1 MVKRLAKILYVL
13 VPLAIVLIF
22 IIDLFSFYSSISVG
36 DISFFRELII
46 FGLIFLSYY
55 FIKAKLHFDEL
66 TIPQNLTRLAILIAA
81 NFLISLLID
90 NIFNPIYST
99 GFPPVYRS
107 PSAVLVSTITAF
119 IATFT
124 LVPALFILKQLI
136 FYKRKRNTAIIFNL
150 YLMAITINAASV
162 YLSKQPVSGFHFTVQ
177 SLPNDISFAFALI
190 FVIILSFRNE
200 WITYLSR
207 KKKII
212 YFFIGLPLLVAI
224 ALLFDIV
231 YSRSLPAYSLTI
243 AALTFNM
250 WVFLLVYAGFSVF
263 KLLLQI
269 PTARAFD
276 RKIKE
281 LNSLYDLGR
290 MLNSETKIDNLLPLI
305 TRLTSQVLESQS
317 TWLALYNDGQKE
329 FTISSSL
336 NLSATDLE
344 SIPLLHL
351 DGLNDMIVK
360 KKEAI
365 LINDIPHH
373 RYLKSLLNWRKEV
386 RTILAAPL
394 FGNRGQLMG
403 IIYATKNKEY
413 TFDIDDVS
421 LIQGVA
427 NQGSIAIENA
437 SLLHESIERE
447 RLEQEL
453 KVARD
458 VQLKLLPQSIPPINN
473 FEVDALCLSAYE
485 VGGDYYD
492 FFKFAD
498 GNPGIIIGDV
508 SGKGTSAALYM
519 AEFKGIIQTLAKSHS
534 TPYTL
539 ACDINRMIYPNIE
552 RRSFVSAII
561 AKINPQEQKVIFAR
575 AGHTPVLFCSG
586 NGQEPQNILTKGIGI
601 GLDPGDKFNSILE
614 EYSITMDG
622 RGTLV
627 LYTDGVTE
635 ARNRDG
641 IEFGEERLIGLVKE
655 CYNFSAEEIKDK
667 LLNSVV
673 EFCGSTPLHDDL
685 TFVIL
690 KNCREFINSQD

>member
-13 VPLAIVLIF
+13 IPLAVLLIF
-22 IIDLFSFYSSISVG
+22 FIDLFSFYSSISVG

-46 FGLIFLSYY
+46 FSLIFLSYY
-55 FIKAKLHFDEL
+55 YIKAKLHLDEL
-66 TIPQNLTRLAILIAA
+66 TIQQNLARLAILIAA

-90 NIFNPIYST
+90 KIFDPAYSS

-107 PSAVLVSTITAF
+107 PSAVVVSTITAF

-124 LVPALFILKQLI
+124 LVPSLFILKQFI

-150 YLMAITINAASV
+150 YLLAITINAISV
-162 YLSKQPVSGFHFTVQ
+162 YLSRQPVSGLRFANE
-177 SLPNDISFAFALI
+177 SLPNDISFTFALI
-190 FVIILSFRNE
+190 FVIMLSFRNE

-212 YFFIGLPLLVAI
+212 YFFIGIPLLVAI

-231 YSRSLPAYSLTI
+231 YRRSLPAYSLTI

-250 WVFLLVYAGFSVF
+250 WVFLLVYAGFAVF

-290 MLNSETKIDNLLPLI
+290 MLNSETKINNLLPLI

-317 TWLALYNDGQKE
+317 TWLAKYDDKQNN
-329 FTISSSL
+329 FIITSSL
-336 NLSATDLE
+336 HLSKDDLE

-351 DGLNDMIVK
+351 DGLNEMIVK

-373 RYLKSLLNWRKEV
+373 RYLKSLLNWKKDA
-386 RTILAAPL
+386 RTIIAAPL
-394 FGNRGQLMG
+394 FGNRRQLMG

-427 NQGSIAIENA
+427 NQASVAIENT
-437 SLLHESIERE
+437 SLLKESIERE

-458 VQLKLLPQSIPPINN
+458 VQLKLLPQTLPTINN
-473 FEVDALCLSAYE
+473 FAIDALCLSAYE

-492 FFKFAD
+492 FFHFAD
-498 GNPGIIIGDV
+498 GYPGIIIGDV

-519 AEFKGIIQTLAKSHS
+519 AEFKGIIQTLAKSHK

-539 ACDINRMIYPNIE
+539 ACDINRMLYPNIE
-552 RRSFVSAII
+552 RRSFISAII
-561 AKINPQEQKVIFAR
+561 AKINPEKERLIFAR
-575 AGHTPVLFCSG
+575 AGHTPVLYCSG
-586 NGQEPQNILTKGIGI
+586 NGQEPQNILTPGIGI

-614 EYSITMDG
+614 EYSIPMKG
-622 RGTLV
+622 QGTV
-627 LYTDGVTE
+627 IFYTDGLTE
-635 ARNRDG
+635 ARNG
-641 IEFGEERLIGLVKE
+641 EGVEFGEERLAGLIKE
-655 CYNFSAEEIKDK
+655 CSNSSAEEIKDK
-667 LLNSVV
+667 LLNTVV
-673 EFCGSTPLHDDL
+673 EFCGLTPLHDDL

-690 KNCREFINSQD
+690 KNCRNFKNI